1 MEEPQAFLRIT
12 RRARKAHR
20 CCECLGV
27 IEKGESYT
35 YCSGIWDSRPDSFKT
50 CPDCMQL
57 RFQIDLTI
65 TGGPYEEG
73 VAFEGMLE
81 WLQECNVE
89 QRQEFADRFGQIMR
103 ARRTRWELSDYSR
116 RLFSLPPEES
126 NT

>member
-1 MEEPQAFLRIT
+1 
-12 RRARKAHR
+12 
-20 CCECLGV
+20 LGV

-35 YCSGIWDSRPDSFKT
+35 YCSGIWDSRPSSFKT

-57 RFQIDLTI
+57 RFQIDLALVDA
-65 TGGPYEEG
+65 PHDEG

-89 QRQEFADRFGQIMR
+89 QKQELADAFGKILK
-103 ARRTRWELSDYSR
+103 ARRTRWRLSESSR